1 MGYIVKAL
9 VNGTWHTVETIL
21 DAECGGRIAAYRAA
35 NGLRNATA
43 EFPHV
48 TKVTI
53 ERC

>member
-9 VNGTWHTVETIL
+9 VNGTWHTVETIT

-35 NGLRNATA
+35 NGLRNATK
-43 EFPHV
+43 ESPKV
-48 TKVTI
+48 TKTKI

>member
-1 MGYIVKAL
+1 MGYVVKAL
-9 VNGTWHTVETIL
+9 VGETWHTVETIL

-43 EFPHV
+43 ESEKV
-48 TKVTI
+48 KEVTI